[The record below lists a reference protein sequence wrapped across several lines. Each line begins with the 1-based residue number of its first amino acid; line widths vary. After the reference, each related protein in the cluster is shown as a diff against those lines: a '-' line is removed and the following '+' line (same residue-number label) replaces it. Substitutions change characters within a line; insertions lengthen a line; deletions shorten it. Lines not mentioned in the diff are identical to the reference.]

1 MTEGTV
7 SRRGV
12 DGGGAVGVGR
22 RSGRS
27 AEGRAEVRRDL
38 VRAAVEL
45 FTAQGY
51 DDTTVDDIAAAA
63 GVGRRTFFRYF
74 AGKEDAVSP
83 DHELGLARI
92 AEVFASAH
100 PDEPLLSLTLRAGE
114 TVFDLYL
121 TDQDTARKRFALVH
135 AVSALRDR
143 EAAMVHRYRRLFTR
157 ELTARLQGV
166 EDGDLRAAVTAAAVV
181 AAHNQ
186 ALRRW
191 LAESGTVE
199 SCLAHFRK
207 VADMIPLGSG
217 AGPDLEQVTRRLE
230 HVAAAL
236 EGR

>member
-1 MTEGTV
+1 MGK
-7 SRRGV
+7 
-12 DGGGAVGVGR
+12 

-27 AEGRAEVRRDL
+27 AEGRAELRRDL
-38 VRAAVEL
+38 VRAAVDL
-45 FTAQGY
+45 FTARGY

-92 AEVFASAH
+92 AEVFETAH
-100 PDEPLLSLTLRAGE
+100 PAEPLLPLTLRAGE

-121 TDQDTARKRFALVH
+121 SEPDTARKRFALVH
-135 AVSALRDR
+135 AVPALRDR
-143 EAAMVHRYRRLFTR
+143 EAAMVHHYRRLFTR
-157 ELTARLQGV
+157 ELTARLSGV

-191 LAESGTVE
+191 LADGGTAEGVPA
-199 SCLAHFRK
+199 CVVHFRK
-207 VADMIPLGSG
+207 VADLLPLHE
-217 AGPDLEQVTRRLE
+217 GPDLEQVTRRLE
-230 HVAAAL
+230 QVARAL
-236 EGR
+236 ER

>member
-1 MTEGTV
+1 MTEGTA
-7 SRRGV
+7 SRRG
-12 DGGGAVGVGR
+12 
-22 RSGRS
+22 RSP
-27 AEGRAEVRRDL
+27 EGRAEVRRDL

-45 FTAQGY
+45 FTERGY
-51 DDTTVDDIAAAA
+51 DDTTIDDIAAAA

-92 AEVFASAH
+92 AEVFEAAH
-100 PDEPLLSLTLRAGE
+100 PTEPLLPLTLRAGE

-121 TDQDTARKRFALVH
+121 TDQETARKRFALVH
-135 AVSALRDR
+135 AVPALRDR

-157 ELTARLQGV
+157 ELTARLADV
-166 EDGDLRAAVTAAAVV
+166 EDGDLRAAVTASAVV

-191 LAESGTVE
+191 LAESGTID

-207 VADMIPLGSG
+207 VADMIPLGDGS
-217 AGPDLEQVTRRLE
+217 ALEQVTRRLE
-230 HVAAAL
+230 RVATAL
-236 EGR
+236 EGP